1 MRDYCLDC
9 LDLGF
14 DELRGV
20 TFFVAQA
27 VAGLTGVK
35 FRECPCRVM
44 AESRVG
50 LQSGKYDVQKN
61 ES

>member
-27 VAGLTGVK
+27 VAGLTGEIP
-35 FRECPCRVM
+35 RMP
-44 AESRVG
+44 AG
-50 LQSGKYDVQKN
+50 
-61 ES
+61 